1 MNDELSPNHSV
12 GIRRGIVADLMKDG
26 SMLAIEESVG
36 QIRTAVQ
43 QVAVKLQYGFVKRHR
58 HQG

>member
-1 MNDELSPNHSV
+1 MNDEVSPNHSV
-12 GIRRGIVADLMKDG
+12 GIRGGIVADLMKDG